1 MKCKFCDGSGT
12 DYWSL
17 NGEPYPC
24 PVCNGTGEYEPF
36 DADIELDK
44 LYPTEQTNEE
54 WLKSLNT
61 DEFADFLEGVAFDS
75 NFRNGIEAEYRR
87 EDKDYCYGDRPKII
101 KAWLKEVHK

>member
-1 MKCKFCDGSGT
+1 MKCPECKFYNICKGR
-12 DYWSL
+12 L
-17 NGEPYPC
+17 NETVENCVRFKSIEP
-24 PVCNGTGEYEPF
+24 
-36 DADIELDK
+36 
-44 LYPTEQTNEE
+44 TNEE

>member
-1 MKCKFCDGSGT
+1 M
-12 DYWSL
+12 
-17 NGEPYPC
+17 
-24 PVCNGTGEYEPF
+24 
-36 DADIELDK
+36 
-44 LYPTEQTNEE
+44 TNEE

-61 DEFADFLEGVAFDS
+61 DEFADFLEGVVFDS

>member
-1 MKCKFCDGSGT
+1 MTVCPKCKFYNICKGR
-12 DYWSL
+12 L
-17 NGEPYPC
+17 NETVENCVRFKSIEP
-24 PVCNGTGEYEPF
+24 
-36 DADIELDK
+36 
-44 LYPTEQTNEE
+44 TNEE

>member
-1 MKCKFCDGSGT
+1 MTKCPKCKFYNICKGR
-12 DYWSL
+12 L
-17 NGEPYPC
+17 NETVENCVRFKSIEP
-24 PVCNGTGEYEPF
+24 
-36 DADIELDK
+36 
-44 LYPTEQTNEE
+44 TNEE

-61 DEFADFLEGVAFDS
+61 DEFSDFLEGVAFDS

>member
-1 MKCKFCDGSGT
+1 MKCIVCDGRGFFPLSNT
-12 DYWSL
+12 AAKI
-17 NGEPYPC
+17 C
-24 PVCNGTGEYEPF
+24 PQCDGTGE
-36 DADIELDK
+36 IQ
-44 LYPTEQTNEE
+44 QTNEE

-101 KAWLKEVHK
+101 KAWLKEVHKE

>member
-1 MKCKFCDGSGT
+1 MKCPRCKFYSICGGR
-12 DYWSL
+12 L
-17 NGEPYPC
+17 NETVENC
-24 PVCNGTGEYEPF
+24 VRF
-36 DADIELDK
+36 KSA
-44 LYPTEQTNEE
+44 EQTNEE

>member
-1 MKCKFCDGSGT
+1 MKCP
-12 DYWSL
+12 
-17 NGEPYPC
+17 N
-24 PVCNGTGEYEPF
+24 CNGTGKEYSFYDGAESVWK
-36 DADIELDK
+36 DVIC
-44 LYPTEQTNEE
+44 PTCNGTGKVEQTNEE

>member
-1 MKCKFCDGSGT
+1 MKCSNCGGTGKEYWNGNVFCNTGFECDK
-12 DYWSL
+12 
-17 NGEPYPC
+17 
-24 PVCNGTGEYEPF
+24 CNGTGE
-36 DADIELDK
+36 IELV
-44 LYPTEQTNEE
+44 QTNEE

>member
-1 MKCKFCDGSGT
+1 MKCRYAKKQEHICSECHNSIFYYTECCKS
-12 DYWSL
+12 
-17 NGEPYPC
+17 
-24 PVCNGTGEYEPF
+24 VTG
-36 DADIELDK
+36 
-44 LYPTEQTNEE
+44 PTTNEE

-101 KAWLKEVHK
+101 KAWLKEVHKE